1 MPAYNHLA
9 QSQAPIA
16 QYSIDCPAATKPG
29 PDCDSDGSYAYHGAT
44 KGMGMKKWAT

>member
-16 QYSIDCPAATKPG
+16 QYSIDRLAAMKQAL
-29 PDCDSDGSYAYHGAT
+29 DCDFGGSYAYHGGT